1 MKTGLIA
8 AMTAVCAFA
17 DPTYILL
24 IADPATSAATT
35 TSTTTT
41 PSTTTTTPST
51 TTSTTAAKPTTTT
64 DTAVNGLPVAGY
76 SLDGSYYVNDG
87 RLYFTTN
94 LKVPNPTTST
104 AQIYQTWL

>member
-41 PSTTTTTPST
+41 PSTTT
-51 TTSTTAAKPTTTT
+51 STTAAKPTTTT

-87 RLYFTTN
+87 RFYFTTN

>member
-24 IADPATSAATT
+24 IADPATTATT
-35 TSTTTT
+35 TTS
-41 PSTTTTTPST
+41 TTTTPST

-87 RLYFTTN
+87 RFYFTTN
-94 LKVPNPTTST
+94 LKVPNPTT
-104 AQIYQTWL
+104 

>member
-24 IADPATSAATT
+24 IADPATSATTT
-35 TSTTTT
+35 TS
-41 PSTTTTTPST
+41 TTTTPST

>member
-24 IADPATSAATT
+24 IADPATSATTT
-35 TSTTTT
+35 TS
-41 PSTTTTTPST
+41 TTTTPST

-87 RLYFTTN
+87 RFYFTTN

>member
-24 IADPATSAATT
+24 IADSATSATTT
-35 TSTTTT
+35 TS
-41 PSTTTTTPST
+41 TTTTPST

-87 RLYFTTN
+87 RFYFTTN

>member
-24 IADPATSAATT
+24 IADPATTATT
-35 TSTTTT
+35 TTS
-41 PSTTTTTPST
+41 TTTTPST

-87 RLYFTTN
+87 KFYFTTN

>member
-41 PSTTTTTPST
+41 PSTTT
-51 TTSTTAAKPTTTT
+51 STTAAKPTTTT

-87 RLYFTTN
+87 KFYFTTN

-104 AQIYQTWL
+104 AQIYQIWL

>member
-8 AMTAVCAFA
+8 AMTAVYAFA

-24 IADPATSAATT
+24 IADPATSATTT
-35 TSTTTT
+35 TS
-41 PSTTTTTPST
+41 TTTTPST

-87 RLYFTTN
+87 RFYFTTN

>member
-35 TSTTTT
+35 TS
-41 PSTTTTTPST
+41 TTTTPST

>member
-24 IADPATSAATT
+24 IADPATSATTT
-35 TSTTTT
+35 TS
-41 PSTTTTTPST
+41 TTTTPST

-87 RLYFTTN
+87 KFYFTTN

-104 AQIYQTWL
+104 AQIYQIWL

>member
-41 PSTTTTTPST
+41 PSTTT
-51 TTSTTAAKPTTTT
+51 STTAAKPTTTT

-87 RLYFTTN
+87 RFYFTTN
-94 LKVPNPTTST
+94 LKVPKPTTST